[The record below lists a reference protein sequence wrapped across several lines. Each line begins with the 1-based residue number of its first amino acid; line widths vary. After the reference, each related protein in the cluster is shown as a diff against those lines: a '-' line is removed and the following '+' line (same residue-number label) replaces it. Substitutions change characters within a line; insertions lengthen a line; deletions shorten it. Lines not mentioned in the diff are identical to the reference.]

1 MTIRYIRVCDK
12 CKGEVDD
19 KDQLWAIKILPVCY
33 SGAHAQDTFD
43 SSPTMKLDVCRPCL
57 ESFGINVTTKPN
69 VPVKPHPTIV
79 EAIQE
84 MIDISLANQ
93 GAQNG

>member
-1 MTIRYIRVCDK
+1 MAIKYLRTCDK
-12 CKGEVDD
+12 CSSVVDD

-33 SGAHAQDTFD
+33 SGIQAPDMLFN
-43 SSPTMKLDVCRPCL
+43 SPTMKLDVCRPCL
-57 ESFGINVTTKPN
+57 EGFGINVTTKPN

>member
-1 MTIRYIRVCDK
+1 MSIKYTRTCDK
-12 CKGEVDD
+12 CAAVVDD
-19 KDQLWAIKILPVCY
+19 KDQLWSIKILPVCY

-57 ESFGINVTTKPN
+57 ESFGLHVMRKPN
-69 VPVKPHPTIV
+69 VPAKPIPTIV